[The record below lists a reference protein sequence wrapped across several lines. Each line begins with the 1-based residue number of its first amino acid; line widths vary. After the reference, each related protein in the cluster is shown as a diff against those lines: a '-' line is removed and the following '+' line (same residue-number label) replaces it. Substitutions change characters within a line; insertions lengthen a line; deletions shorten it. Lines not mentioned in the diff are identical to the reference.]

1 MDKSKET
8 VPVEAEFVRFL
19 NELEDKPKGLTVAEL
34 QMTGQVRIAPT
45 PPPKGGFE
53 LPQGPAFMNGKWY
66 L

>member
-19 NELEDKPKGLTVAEL
+19 NELEDKPKGMSMTEL
-34 QMTGQVRIAPT
+34 DVT
-45 PPPKGGFE
+45 PPHGGEFE
-53 LPQGPAFMNGKWY
+53 IPQGPAFINGRWE

>member
-1 MDKSKET
+1 MQKSKET

-19 NELEDKPKGLTVAEL
+19 NELEDKPKGVTVTEL
-34 QMTGQVRIAPT
+34 QLTGEVR
-45 PPPKGGFE
+45 FE